1 MPIVVRVVSDADY
14 TKWVDGKKKDMAAKA
29 DDPNKTYTLDELKTR
44 GEKVYT
50 ANCAVCHQ
58 PNGKGGGPFPALDGS
73 KIANG
78 PLADHVSIVLHG
90 KAAMPPWASAL
101 NDVEIASVITYER
114 NNWGNHT
121 NDVLQPTQVKEAR
134 GGKMPEGGGAK
145 TAAAAP
151 AGKVATQ
158 QVTAAQDR
166 SAS

>member
-1 MPIVVRVVSDADY
+1 
-14 TKWVDGKKKDMAAKA
+14 MAAKA

-58 PNGKGGGPFPALDGS
+58 PNGKGGGAFPALDGS
-73 KIANG
+73 KIATG

-90 KAAMPPWASAL
+90 KGAMPPWASAL

-134 GGKMPEGGGAK
+134 GGKMPEGGGAGK
-145 TAAAAP
+145 TAAAEAAKTAAPQASVAAP
-151 AGKVATQ
+151 ARNAG
-158 QVTAAQDR
+158 
-166 SAS
+166 